1 MIVCSNV
8 LTDHDV
14 RSTLSGDDAARTAA
28 KSMKLP
34 GCSACAGGARTIRP
48 DHERGAGRRR
58 RPRCR
63 ANGNSKLSTT

>member
-1 MIVCSNV
+1 
-8 LTDHDV
+8 
-14 RSTLSGDDAARTAA
+14 
-28 KSMKLP
+28 MKLP